1 MVFFLIFRF
10 ILSKTDFQEHDRNN
24 QVGFILLTGATICL
38 NSVHQMIDSFPA
50 IHIFKSIR
58 VLIMYGLLLLLF
70 LYVDHAVCLL
80 VGFDTFFPIVIMGL
94 SKCIQIIFTID
105 IYCSISI
112 RGALR
117 SIDRVNYIRSR
128 LQLLDFF
135 GFVVVACVGGFST
148 IQIFFCIFYFAI
160 IAFGMYFK

>member
-117 SIDRVNYIRSR
+117 SIDKLHQIEASATGFFWIRRCSMR
-128 LQLLDFF
+128 WR
-135 GFVVVACVGGFST
+135 
-148 IQIFFCIFYFAI
+148 IQHDSDFFCIFYFAI